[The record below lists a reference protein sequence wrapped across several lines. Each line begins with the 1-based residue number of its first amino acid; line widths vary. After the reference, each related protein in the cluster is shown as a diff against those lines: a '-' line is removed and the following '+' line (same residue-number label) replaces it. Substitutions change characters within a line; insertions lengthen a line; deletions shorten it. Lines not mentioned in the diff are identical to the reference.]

1 LKFQHPTPIHHLKLP
16 KEKLFFKDRYRA
28 ASTDIKT
35 TKIIEHQI
43 ETMSSQNKHRKAF
56 EEFAEEAENQLG
68 DSLKKLVLY
77 GSVARNEQKEESD
90 VDIFAVVENREQK
103 NQLEELAFDI
113 SVKNHVFMV
122 PLIDT
127 EEEFEAKK
135 DSLFSQEIDKKV
147 RRTANILF
155 Q

>member
-1 LKFQHPTPIHHLKLP
+1 M
-16 KEKLFFKDRYRA
+16 FFKDRYRA
-28 ASTDIKT
+28 APTDIKT

-56 EEFAEEAENQLG
+56 EEFGEEAENQLG

-103 NQLEELAFDI
+103 T
-113 SVKNHVFMV
+113 S
-122 PLIDT
+122 
-127 EEEFEAKK
+127 
-135 DSLFSQEIDKKV
+135 
-147 RRTANILF
+147 
-155 Q
+155 